1 MLRAEIIGNIGS
13 DAELKQL
20 GNNTYISF
28 NVAHSE
34 RDAQGQETTTWVSV
48 LRYDNGNGR
57 LLNYL
62 KKGTKVYVAGSL
74 RVNTYTD
81 RGGNNRTS
89 LDLNADVVQLCGSM
103 PTQQA
108 APQPQQYQQQQFRQQ
123 GNPFAPQADDLPF

>member
-57 LLNYL
+57 LLPLL

-103 PTQQA
+103 PAQQA
-108 APQPQQYQQQQFRQQ
+108 APQQQQFAQQ